1 MLEINKTSKKKKFK
15 YVRKYNDNCH
25 IGQKKLLFS
34 EIYFLTIVSKYVN
47 INDCILVYVG
57 ASPGSHINILNK
69 LFPNL
74 YFVLYD
80 INIISMDFTNNLTI
94 FDKKEGFFNDS
105 KIDYLLK
112 LKKRLFSE

>member
-1 MLEINKTSKKKKFK
+1 MLEINKTSKKTKFK
-15 YVRKYNDNCH
+15 YVRKYDDNCH

-69 LFPNL
+69 LFPDL
-74 YFVLYD
+74 YFVLY
-80 INIISMDFTNNLTI
+80 
-94 FDKKEGFFNDS
+94 DKKEGFFNDS
-105 KIDYLLK
+105 KIDYLLE
-112 LKKRLFSE
+112 LKKNI